1 MTGPEEIKAE
11 IQPMFSADA
20 IRHGDLL
27 FVSGCVPMDAEGNLV
42 GEGDLE
48 TQTRKVMENME
59 KVLEAGGT
67 GFSNVLKTTVYMTD
81 ITQRKVPDTV
91 RREYFGER
99 PPASTILEVTA
110 LTAPGIDIEIEAI
123 AAVPGAG

>member
-1 MTGPEEIKAE
+1 MTAPQEVKAE

-27 FVSGCVPMDAEGNLV
+27 FVSGCVPMDTEGNLV

-48 TQTRKVMENME
+48 AQTRKVMENME

-81 ITQRKVPDTV
+81 IKQRKVPDAV
-91 RREYFGER
+91 RREYFGGR

-123 AAVPGAG
+123 AAVPEA

>member
-1 MTGPEEIKAE
+1 MPAPQEIKAE

-27 FVSGCVPMDAEGNLV
+27 FVSGCVPMDTEGNLV

-48 TQTRKVMENME
+48 AQTRKVMENME
-59 KVLEAGGT
+59 AVLKAGGT

-81 ITQRKVPDTV
+81 ITRRKVPDAV

-123 AAVPGAG
+123 AAVPDG